1 MSQASIFPTASVE
14 LDRYYYVFYS
24 VSNKNKNAI
33 HMRLYDHN
41 RNLVS
46 EDTRTFT
53 TMSALEFL
61 KKATAN
67 NAIAVGSKTTSSDVD
82 VAFFEAYQQGWNN
95 KQQLQIMSDTN
106 KNYPNVYSN
115 ANVIYDISSS
125 STQYLIAGVD
135 KKVLY
140 LDEGV
145 YVFDHST
152 ITDVNDEMKFRDT
165 VENGGNDYN
174 QNIWLDGIIGTTNA
188 YKVLRVDDN
197 TPDLQYY
204 TANGVSGDIFILH
217 NRLAYYVR
225 VETNHLGQSV
235 FSMATSLNG
244 TYHWQPKIDFDNKDY
259 FFHMVH
265 TSNANTD
272 FVLGT
277 TIDNSGTA
285 ITDASYLEINGVP
298 GNKGANEIYDLSGY
312 PTPSALYYFEANTA
326 NMGYQP
332 HPTTGIDYSYNVTF
346 DGDAILL
353 NNALAPTVPF
363 SNGKTYLFLQNDTS
377 HSGKYLVFSTT
388 HNDFSFNSTEVFSM
402 GMPGYTGA
410 YTLVTVTSS
419 GSDLQ
424 YYKAQYYDASGIY
437 KPDYQITSIPAYI
450 VAEAPFSM
458 TVEKYLATDLSYSFN
473 FKDLSGALT
482 SASTTF
488 TETPPNTVTSLDF
501 TINGVISKPRVVY
514 DNPTIYT
521 IEVSGGAFYLN
532 GHEAPRLYVFGS
544 NPYIFDQTHV
554 SNGNKQIVFTNPSD
568 GSLYSDS
575 GYSAYGTAGD
585 VDGYSTLQFSSV
597 TDVNYGTSDVSGN
610 TISYVVVPDYEYRV
624 RIDAN
629 ILGEYVYSISE
640 TGDDSFSKQVDLDLS
655 AQALYYFDTSEPSN
669 ALKTLTFGLD
679 PDSSDAAASLD
690 AYTTYSL
697 AAQGT
702 SGAYV
707 ILDLRTYVFPTVTI
721 DVPSTAYSG
730 VPFNV
735 RFTNDTFSDF
745 TYSVSGENVASL
757 TRVPSD
763 YALTKRT
770 ITDVSFTFDLDV
782 SSGTYDIIVDDITAS
797 IALVNITKIFVVTVG
812 QLNGSDAFLID
823 GVSDADLVLENGKS
837 YAFDL
842 SYSESYTFGLATD
855 YDGANNSAYTN
866 NIVNTSN
873 HMIAQDVSAS
883 STLYYYAI
891 GYQNMG
897 KLAPQWFQKGG
908 DIYGQFFDDYI
919 GNNSINLTPDGNT
932 IVIGQEIYKSKNY
945 AGSNRVFQ
953 YSNTSWSQK
962 GSLFRYEK
970 GDGYNVA
977 ISADGNTVL
986 HSSVLYPNNG
996 WGAQKGFA
1004 AVTTY
1009 ANNWT
1014 RKATILGTSNY
1025 HRLGDG
1031 IGISANGDIVAIS
1044 TSGEDNYNGR
1054 IRMYSFNGSSLTQL
1068 GSTINGTNKLGSSL
1082 SLSSDGNVVAAIC
1095 GGNQTALVYK
1105 WNGTNTWVQ
1114 RGSAI
1119 SNARHTALSSDGTIL
1134 AVSKYSN
1141 NVSIY
1146 SWDNNSNSWNQLG
1159 SDITMSG
1166 DFGYSLSLSSD
1177 GTIFAAGAPNDSNN
1191 GSQTGSVR
1199 VFILNQSNW
1208 AQIGDA
1214 IYGVTAGEEC
1224 GTSVSLSSDGL
1235 QVAVSSP
1242 GATSSTGL
1250 LNAGMVRI
1258 FEYK

>member
-1 MSQASIFPTASVE
+1 MSQASIFPTATVDV
-14 LDRYYYVFYS
+14 DRYYYVFYS

-106 KNYPNVYSN
+106 QNYSNPYSN
-115 ANVIYDISSS
+115 ANLVYDISSS

-174 QNIWLDGIIGTTNA
+174 QNIWLDGIIGTTKA
-188 YKVLRVDDN
+188 YKVIRVDDN

-244 TYHWQPKIDFDNKDY
+244 TYHWQPKIDFSNNDY

-265 TSNANTD
+265 ASNANTD

-285 ITDASYLEINGVP
+285 ITDASYLEINGIP

-312 PTPSALYYFEANTA
+312 PTPSALSYFEANTA

-363 SNGKTYLFLQNDTS
+363 SNGQTYLFLQDDIS
-377 HSGKYLVFSTT
+377 HKGKYLVFSTT

-402 GMPGYTGA
+402 GSPGYTGA

-419 GSDLQ
+419 DADLQ

-450 VAEAPFSM
+450 VADAPFSM
-458 TVEKYLATDLSYSFN
+458 TVEKYLDADVSYSFN
-473 FKDLSGALT
+473 FGDLSGALT
-482 SASTTF
+482 SASTTL
-488 TETPPNTVTSLDF
+488 TQTPPNTVTSLDF

-514 DNPTIYT
+514 NNPTIYT
-521 IEVSGGAFYLN
+521 IEVSGGTFYLN
-532 GHEAPRLYVFGS
+532 GYEAPRLYVFGS

-575 GYSAYGTAGD
+575 GYSAYGTTGD
-585 VDGYSTLQFSSV
+585 VDGYSVLQFSSV
-597 TDVNYGTSDVSGN
+597 TDVNYGRSDVSGN
-610 TISYVVVPDYEYRV
+610 TISYAVPDYEYRV

-640 TGDDSFSKQVDLDLS
+640 AGDDSFSKQVDLDLS

-669 ALKTLTFGLD
+669 ALKTLSFGLD

-707 ILDLRTYVFPTVTI
+707 ILDLRTYVFPTLTSSM
-721 DVPSTAYSG
+721 DLYGLPKAYTGIEYVVS
-730 VPFNV
+730 FN
-735 RFTNDTFSDF
+735 NETFSDY
-745 TYSVSGENVASL
+745 TYNISGDITHL
-757 TRVPSD
+757 TRSPTSYVIPKRSVYDVAFNFGDSTPSGV
-763 YALTKRT
+763 YTVSVE
-770 ITDVSFTFDLDV
+770 DVDLSFELQQVTWN
-782 SSGTYDIIVDDITAS
+782 AS
-797 IALVNITKIFVVTVG
+797 HTVTVIDER
-812 QLNGSDAFLID
+812 LAID
-823 GVSDADLVLENGKS
+823 GVVDATLNLSAGYVK
-837 YAFDL
+837 FDI
-842 SYSESYTFGLATD
+842 SSIGNYTFQLATD
-855 YDGANNSAYTN
+855 YEGSGGEYT
-866 NIVNTSN
+866 TSILKTDN
-873 HMIAQDVSAS
+873 YYYVFDAPSVQ
-883 STLYYYAI
+883 LYYYD
-891 GYQNMG
+891 
-897 KLAPQWFQKGG
+897 P
-908 DIYGQFFDDYI
+908 
-919 GNNSINLTPDGNT
+919 
-932 IVIGQEIYKSKNY
+932 
-945 AGSNRVFQ
+945 
-953 YSNTSWSQK
+953 
-962 GSLFRYEK
+962 
-970 GDGYNVA
+970 
-977 ISADGNTVL
+977 
-986 HSSVLYPNNG
+986 
-996 WGAQKGFA
+996 
-1004 AVTTY
+1004 
-1009 ANNWT
+1009 
-1014 RKATILGTSNY
+1014 
-1025 HRLGDG
+1025 
-1031 IGISANGDIVAIS
+1031 
-1044 TSGEDNYNGR
+1044 
-1054 IRMYSFNGSSLTQL
+1054 
-1068 GSTINGTNKLGSSL
+1068 
-1082 SLSSDGNVVAAIC
+1082 
-1095 GGNQTALVYK
+1095 
-1105 WNGTNTWVQ
+1105 
-1114 RGSAI
+1114 
-1119 SNARHTALSSDGTIL
+1119 
-1134 AVSKYSN
+1134 
-1141 NVSIY
+1141 
-1146 SWDNNSNSWNQLG
+1146 NNSNRGNVPYDATVRSVSLTASVG
-1159 SDITMSG
+1159 DDIDLPGRQVIQSYYSG
-1166 DFGYSLSLSSD
+1166 DGGINNFIYVTNDTVARTAIVEAYDSGNTEF
-1177 GTIFAAGAPNDSNN
+1177 TIFAVKTYDSTYSSAIPYSLQVETKYGGNWTNHGWRSQNRIDTKSAYFYLPSPVTATRIRVTAIKAYSGECRFKMKGAGVGWNVDISPNPTTLYRGLKYKFNTEDSTNTGRELIIKKNDSTAYTDTNVIYTTGTA
-1191 GSQTGSVR
+1191 GSSGAYSTFIVPYDNTLTSVR
-1199 VFILNQSNW
+1199 LYSDTDS
-1208 AQIGDA
+1208 AA
-1214 IYGVTAGEEC
+1214 SSVTI
-1224 GTSVSLSSDGL
+1224 S
-1235 QVAVSSP
+1235 
-1242 GATSSTGL
+1242 
-1250 LNAGMVRI
+1250 
-1258 FEYK
+1258 

>member
-1 MSQASIFPTASVE
+1 
-14 LDRYYYVFYS
+14 
-24 VSNKNKNAI
+24 
-33 HMRLYDHN
+33 
-41 RNLVS
+41 
-46 EDTRTFT
+46 
-53 TMSALEFL
+53 
-61 KKATAN
+61 
-67 NAIAVGSKTTSSDVD
+67 
-82 VAFFEAYQQGWNN
+82 
-95 KQQLQIMSDTN
+95 
-106 KNYPNVYSN
+106 
-115 ANVIYDISSS
+115 
-125 STQYLIAGVD
+125 
-135 KKVLY
+135 
-140 LDEGV
+140 
-145 YVFDHST
+145 
-152 ITDVNDEMKFRDT
+152 
-165 VENGGNDYN
+165 
-174 QNIWLDGIIGTTNA
+174 
-188 YKVLRVDDN
+188 
-197 TPDLQYY
+197 
-204 TANGVSGDIFILH
+204 
-217 NRLAYYVR
+217 
-225 VETNHLGQSV
+225 
-235 FSMATSLNG
+235 
-244 TYHWQPKIDFDNKDY
+244 
-259 FFHMVH
+259 
-265 TSNANTD
+265 
-272 FVLGT
+272 
-277 TIDNSGTA
+277 
-285 ITDASYLEINGVP
+285 
-298 GNKGANEIYDLSGY
+298 LS
-312 PTPSALYYFEANTA
+312 
-326 NMGYQP
+326 
-332 HPTTGIDYSYNVTF
+332 
-346 DGDAILL
+346 
-353 NNALAPTVPF
+353 
-363 SNGKTYLFLQNDTS
+363 
-377 HSGKYLVFSTT
+377 
-388 HNDFSFNSTEVFSM
+388 
-402 GMPGYTGA
+402 
-410 YTLVTVTSS
+410 
-419 GSDLQ
+419 
-424 YYKAQYYDASGIY
+424 
-437 KPDYQITSIPAYI
+437 
-450 VAEAPFSM
+450 
-458 TVEKYLATDLSYSFN
+458 
-473 FKDLSGALT
+473 
-482 SASTTF
+482 
-488 TETPPNTVTSLDF
+488 
-501 TINGVISKPRVVY
+501 
-514 DNPTIYT
+514 
-521 IEVSGGAFYLN
+521 
-532 GHEAPRLYVFGS
+532 
-544 NPYIFDQTHV
+544 
-554 SNGNKQIVFTNPSD
+554 
-568 GSLYSDS
+568 
-575 GYSAYGTAGD
+575 
-585 VDGYSTLQFSSV
+585 
-597 TDVNYGTSDVSGN
+597 
-610 TISYVVVPDYEYRV
+610 
-624 RIDAN
+624 
-629 ILGEYVYSISE
+629 
-640 TGDDSFSKQVDLDLS
+640 
-655 AQALYYFDTSEPSN
+655 
-669 ALKTLTFGLD
+669 FGLD

-721 DVPSTAYSG
+721 DVSSTAYSG

-770 ITDVSFTFDLDV
+770 IMDVSFTFDLDV
-782 SSGTYDIIVDDITAS
+782 SSGTYDIIVDDISSS

-855 YDGANNSAYTN
+855 YDGANNSAYTD
-866 NIVNTSN
+866 NIVNISN

-908 DIYGQFFDDYI
+908 DIYGQNSEDYI

-932 IVIGQEIYKSKNY
+932 IVIGQEKFNSYG
-945 AGSNRVFQ
+945 GSNRVFQ
-953 YSNTSWSQK
+953 YSNTSWSLK
-962 GSLFRYEK
+962 GKLFRYEK
-970 GDGYNVA
+970 CDGYNVA

-996 WGAQKGFA
+996 FGSQKGFA

-1025 HRLGDG
+1025 DRLGDG
-1031 IGISANGDIVAIS
+1031 IGISANGVIVAIS
-1044 TSGEDNYNGR
+1044 TSGEDNYNGN
-1054 IRMYSFNGSSLTQL
+1054 IRMYSFDGSSLTQL

-1095 GGNQTALVYK
+1095 GNNRTALVYK
-1105 WNGTNTWVQ
+1105 WNGTSTWVQ

-1141 NVSIY
+1141 NVSVY
-1146 SWDNNSNSWNQLG
+1146 SWVNNTWTQIGN
-1159 SDITMSG
+1159 DVTMSG

-1199 VFILNQSNW
+1199 VFEWNQSNW

-1242 GATSSTGL
+1242 GATSSTGD

>member
-1 MSQASIFPTASVE
+1 MSQASIFPTATVDV
-14 LDRYYYVFYS
+14 DRYYYVFYS

-115 ANVIYDISSS
+115 ANLVYDISSS

-244 TYHWQPKIDFDNKDY
+244 TYHWQPKIDFSNNDY

-265 TSNANTD
+265 ASNANTD

-285 ITDASYLEINGVP
+285 ITDASYLEINGIP

-312 PTPSALYYFEANTA
+312 PTPSALSYFEANTA

-346 DGDAILL
+346 NGDAILL
-353 NNALAPTVPF
+353 NNVLAPTVPF
-363 SNGKTYLFLQNDTS
+363 SNGQTYLFLQNDTS
-377 HSGKYLVFSTT
+377 HVGKYLVFSTT
-388 HNDFSFNSTEVFSM
+388 HNDFSFNSTEVYSM
-402 GMPGYTGA
+402 GSPGYTGA

-419 GSDLQ
+419 DAELQ
-424 YYKAQYYDASGIY
+424 YYKAEYYDASGIY

-450 VAEAPFSM
+450 VADTPFSM
-458 TVEKYLATDLSYSFN
+458 TVEKYLGTDLSYSFN
-473 FKDLSGALT
+473 FGDLSGALT
-482 SASTTF
+482 SASTTL
-488 TETPPNTVTSLDF
+488 TQTPPNTVTSLDF

-514 DNPTIYT
+514 NNPTIYT

-532 GHEAPRLYVFGS
+532 GYEAPRLYVFGS

-575 GYSAYGTAGD
+575 GYSAYGTTGD
-585 VDGYSTLQFSSV
+585 VDGYSVLQFSSV

-610 TISYVVVPDYEYRV
+610 TISYVVPDYEYQV

-640 TGDDSFSKQVDLDLS
+640 AGDDSFSKQVDLDLS

-707 ILDLRTYVFPTVTI
+707 ILDLRTYVFPTVTSSMDLYGLSKAYTGI
-721 DVPSTAYSG
+721 DYVVS
-730 VPFNV
+730 FN
-735 RFTNDTFSDF
+735 NETFSDY
-745 TYSVSGENVASL
+745 TYNISGDITHL
-757 TRVPSD
+757 TRSPTSYVIPKRSVYDVAFNFGDSTPSGI
-763 YALTKRT
+763 YTVSVE
-770 ITDVSFTFDLDV
+770 DVDLSFELQQVTWN
-782 SSGTYDIIVDDITAS
+782 AS
-797 IALVNITKIFVVTVG
+797 PTVTVIDER
-812 QLNGSDAFLID
+812 LAID
-823 GVSDADLVLENGKS
+823 GVVDATLNLSAGYVK
-837 YAFDL
+837 FDI
-842 SYSESYTFGLATD
+842 SSIGNYTFQLATD
-855 YDGANNSAYTN
+855 YEGSGGEYT
-866 NIVNTSN
+866 TSILKTDN
-873 HMIAQDVSAS
+873 YYYVFDAPSPT
-883 STLYYYAI
+883 TLYYYD
-891 GYQNMG
+891 
-897 KLAPQWFQKGG
+897 P
-908 DIYGQFFDDYI
+908 
-919 GNNSINLTPDGNT
+919 NNSNRGNVPYDAT
-932 IVIGQEIYKSKNY
+932 ERSVS
-945 AGSNRVFQ
+945 VT
-953 YSNTSWSQK
+953 YSA
-962 GSLFRYEK
+962 Y
-970 GDGYNVA
+970 
-977 ISADGNTVL
+977 
-986 HSSVLYPNNG
+986 
-996 WGAQKGFA
+996 
-1004 AVTTY
+1004 
-1009 ANNWT
+1009 
-1014 RKATILGTSNY
+1014 
-1025 HRLGDG
+1025 
-1031 IGISANGDIVAIS
+1031 
-1044 TSGEDNYNGR
+1044 GEDNLSSRSVIQGVRNQEG
-1054 IRMYSFNGSSLTQL
+1054 FNGYIEVTSSNQTSVVEMWSNSGNTFSFYYLYIYATASRYKPENL
-1068 GSTINGTNKLGSSL
+1068 MIEVYDGSTWTNYGWIAQTVHNTTDSYYYIPTPVTAHRLRVTTTYQKANVSNNTFFMVKRAIGAIGAVSISPNPTILYRGLKYKFKTNDSSNAGRELIIKKNNSTAYTDTNVIYTTGTAGSSGAY
-1082 SLSSDGNVVAAIC
+1082 STFIVPYD
-1095 GGNQTALVYK
+1095 
-1105 WNGTNTWVQ
+1105 NTL
-1114 RGSAI
+1114 
-1119 SNARHTALSSDGTIL
+1119 T
-1134 AVSKYSN
+1134 
-1141 NVSIY
+1141 
-1146 SWDNNSNSWNQLG
+1146 
-1159 SDITMSG
+1159 
-1166 DFGYSLSLSSD
+1166 
-1177 GTIFAAGAPNDSNN
+1177 
-1191 GSQTGSVR
+1191 SVR
-1199 VFILNQSNW
+1199 LYSDT
-1208 AQIGDA
+1208 DA
-1214 IYGVTAGEEC
+1214 AASSVTI
-1224 GTSVSLSSDGL
+1224 S
-1235 QVAVSSP
+1235 
-1242 GATSSTGL
+1242 
-1250 LNAGMVRI
+1250 
-1258 FEYK
+1258 